1 MASDYG
7 TYLAANIL
15 NEDRIVNIMPTQL
28 FSSSPVY
35 TNVCQVT
42 YRLLSRALKVH
53 VNIAKE

>member
-15 NEDRIVNIMPTQL
+15 NEDRIVHHANPT
-28 FSSSPVY
+28 FSSDSVY
-35 TNVCQVT
+35 ANVRQVT